1 MLWLFCTF
9 NYAYLYP
16 NVQILLVNPFKQS
29 KGLQTTLVIKY
40 IIYNQLNLQELWIK
54 VFFVADILKGKS
66 SFMDVFGKL
75 LQ

>member
-16 NVQILLVNPFKQS
+16 HVHILLVNPFKQS

-40 IIYNQLNLQELWIK
+40 GIYNQLNLQELWIK
-54 VFFVADILKGKS
+54 VNFVADFLKGKS
-66 SFMDVFGKL
+66 SIMDVFGKL